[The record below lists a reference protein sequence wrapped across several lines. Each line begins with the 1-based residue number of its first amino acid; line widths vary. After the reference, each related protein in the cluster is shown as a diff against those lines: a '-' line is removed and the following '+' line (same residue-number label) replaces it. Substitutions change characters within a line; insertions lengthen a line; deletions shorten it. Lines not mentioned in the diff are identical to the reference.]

1 MNRPGSLVRAM
12 LTVAALVGALV
23 ACPHAQAMNCAI
35 VSSPQFAFGPY
46 DSLSPMALDVQASL
60 VVQCTPATP
69 GQLLNLQVSL
79 TGASQPLQMVN
90 AQTGERLIF
99 VLYADAGRTQAIDGQ
114 QVFAMQLPLPGPT
127 LLSLPVYGRVP
138 ARQGVSV
145 GTYQS
150 QLAVVLNF

>member
-1 MNRPGSLVRAM
+1 MSHWSFVRAM
-12 LTVAALVGALV
+12 LAIAVLVSALVTGS
-23 ACPHAQAMNCAI
+23 HAQAMNCAV
-35 VSSPQFAFGPY
+35 VSSPQFTFGPY

-60 VVQCTPATP
+60 LVQCTPATP

-90 AQTGERLIF
+90 AQTGERLTF